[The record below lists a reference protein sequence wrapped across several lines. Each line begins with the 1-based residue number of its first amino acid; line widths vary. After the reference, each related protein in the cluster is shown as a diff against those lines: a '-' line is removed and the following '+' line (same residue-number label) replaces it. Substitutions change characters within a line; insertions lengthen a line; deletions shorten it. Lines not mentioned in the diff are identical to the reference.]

1 MAIIQI
7 NMGGRPM
14 TVDVPDFAMESTQQ
28 DIREVLSDL
37 ATNLTGLQTSNRG
50 TSAGE
55 QGIKEA
61 VDDLKG
67 YQKVWN
73 ETKSRVQNTKFAKE
87 VGKASSMGV
96 MQSVAKPGMVT
107 SFMKA
112 LGLGTMATA
121 FGMVSGLAK
130 ELGSTFAFA
139 GDVGVT
145 FGEDVMLTQRRLA
158 KTGLQLDMFGN
169 IIAQNTGAMREL
181 GGSVEEGSQ
190 NFIGILERLQKSSEQ
205 FGNFGLAADEQAQ
218 FLAEEIDIRRK
229 SMDAEQLRLYVQN
242 DLTDAMVANYREQE
256 KMARVTGQN
265 TRERIRAQMAA
276 QEDVRLQVAMQG
288 MTKDQIQ
295 AIRDVT
301 GNLTENLGPA
311 GKEIMNA
318 IIQGVAVEGSEMAT
332 AGGRMAQ
339 LDTSGNLMAIIQ
351 EGIARIRAGDSGTDT
366 NVAIAQLLQ
375 DFKRNADTDMFQV
388 QAFGGNED
396 AMKLMQMAVN
406 INETGIDLAKERNEV
421 EKQFISERQKELEI
435 MRSFT
440 LGLNKRDAEAANL
453 ALSAIMKIGGGS
465 DADLVSSMKGFIDRS
480 TEMMSSEF
488 TKGLFEAF
496 GTSIGMVTVQPF
508 LNAFNGDVDGLE
520 AMFLAGLFGNAA
532 GVIPEDLANL
542 MQTPQRGRA
551 LIAGGEA
558 FLRAQYGNDPRFL
571 TGQDADND
579 GKPDLDY
586 NKIIEHMGSSTVAIA
601 QSSIEKLAEAFKP
614 TPRENTDQNPTDP

>member
-1 MAIIQI
+1 MAVIQI

-14 TVDVPDFAMESTQQ
+14 TVDVPDFAMESTQS
-28 DIREVLSDL
+28 DIKAVLSDL
-37 ATNLTGLQTSNRG
+37 ATNLTGLQTSNKG

-55 QGIKEA
+55 MSIKSA

-190 NFIGILERLQKSSEQ
+190 NFIGILENLQKSSEQ

-295 AIRDVT
+295 AIKDVT
-301 GNLTENLGPA
+301 GNLTDNLGPA

-339 LDTSGNLMAIIQ
+339 LDTTGNLMAIIT
-351 EGIARIRAGDSGTDT
+351 EGIARIRSGDSGTDT

-375 DFKRNADTDMFQV
+375 NFKQNADTKLFQV

-421 EKQFISERQKELEI
+421 EKQFITERQKELEI

-453 ALSAIMKIGGGS
+453 ALSAIMKLGGGS
-465 DADLVSSMKGFIDRS
+465 DADLVTSMKGFIDRS

-551 LIAGGEA
+551 LLAGGDA
-558 FLRAQYGNDPRFL
+558 FLRAQYGNDPNFL
-571 TGQDADND
+571 TGQDADGD

-586 NKIIEHMGSSTVAIA
+586 NKIVEHMGSSTVAIA
-601 QSSIEKLAEAFKP
+601 QSSIEKLANAFKT
-614 TPRENTDQNPTDP
+614 TPNQNTDINPTD

>member
-14 TVDVPDFAMESTQQ
+14 TVDVPDFAMESTQS

-37 ATNLTGLQTSNRG
+37 ASNLTGLQASNKG

-55 QGIKEA
+55 QSIKSA

-73 ETKSRVQNTKFAKE
+73 ETRSRVQNTKFAKE
-87 VGKASSMGV
+87 VGKSSAMGV
-96 MQSVAKPGMVT
+96 MQSVAKPGMTT

-139 GDVGVT
+139 GDVGIS

-181 GGSVEEGSQ
+181 GSSVEDGSQ

-205 FGNFGLAADEQAQ
+205 FGNFGMAADEQAQ

-256 KMARVTGQN
+256 KMARITGQN

-276 QEDVRLQVAMQG
+276 QEDIRLQVAMQG
-288 MTKDQIQ
+288 MSKQQIQ
-295 AIRDVT
+295 AIKDVT
-301 GNLTENLGPA
+301 GNLTDNLGPA

-339 LDTSGNLMAIIQ
+339 LDTSGNLMAIIT
-351 EGIARIRAGDSGTDT
+351 EGIARIRAGDDGTDT

-375 DFKRNADTDMFQV
+375 DFKRNADTSMFQV

-406 INETGIDLAKERNEV
+406 INETGIDIQKERNKV
-421 EKQFISERQKELEI
+421 EQQFLEERQKQVEI
-435 MRSFT
+435 MRSFA

-465 DADLVSSMKGFIDRS
+465 DADLVNSMKGFIDKS

-496 GTSIGMVTVQPF
+496 GTSIGMTTVQPF
-508 LNAFNGDVDGLE
+508 LNAFNGDVDGFE
-520 AMFLAGLFGNAA
+520 AAFLAGLFGNAA
-532 GVIPEDLANL
+532 GVVPDDLANL
-542 MQTPQRGRA
+542 MMTPQRARA
-551 LIAGGEA
+551 LIAGGDQ
-558 FLRAQYGNDPRFL
+558 FLQTTFGNDPRFQ
-571 TGQDADND
+571 TGEDLDGD

-586 NKIIEHMGSSTVAIA
+586 NKIIEHMGSQTVALA
-601 QSSIEKLAEAFKP
+601 GSTIEKLASLIRAP
-614 TPRENTDQNPTDP
+614 NPDSNNPNG

>member
-1 MAIIQI
+1 MAVIQI

-14 TVDVPDFAMESTQQ
+14 TVDVPDFAMESTQS
-28 DIREVLSDL
+28 DIKAVLSDL
-37 ATNLTGLQTSNRG
+37 ATNLTGLQTSNKG

-55 QGIKEA
+55 MSIKSA

-190 NFIGILERLQKSSEQ
+190 NFIGILENLQKSSEQ

-295 AIRDVT
+295 AIKDVT
-301 GNLTENLGPA
+301 GNLTDNLGPA

-339 LDTSGNLMAIIQ
+339 LDTTGNLMAIIT
-351 EGIARIRAGDSGTDT
+351 EGIARIRSGDSGTDT

-375 DFKRNADTDMFQV
+375 NFKQNADTKLFQV

-421 EKQFISERQKELEI
+421 EKQFITERQKELEI

-453 ALSAIMKIGGGS
+453 ALSAIMKLGGGS
-465 DADLVSSMKGFIDRS
+465 DADLVTSMKGFIDRS

-542 MQTPQRGRA
+542 MQTPQRARA
-551 LIAGGEA
+551 LAAGGEA
-558 FLRAQYGNDPRFL
+558 FLRAQYGQDPRFL
-571 TGQDADND
+571 TGQDADGD
-579 GKPDLDY
+579 GKIDLDY
-586 NKIIEHMGSSTVAIA
+586 NKIVEHMGSQTVAIA
-601 QSSIEKLAEAFKP
+601 QSSMEKLANLLRAP
-614 TPRENTDQNPTDP
+614 NPTDQNNGD